1 MDKQDG
7 QNRKEEPLSPL
18 SGVTNLWGR
27 KIKRICPDCGEEFDV
42 VDFGKATRKYCNKC
56 ATKRIT
62 QDEEDRKIMALA
74 EKEARYQT
82 LIKQA
87 CLPPAWQTVRFE
99 NSDGTLY
106 PHAFKRIKGYA
117 EKFTVKSPSLVLYSP
132 DKGTGKTHM
141 AACIVNQVLHQYRYP
156 VMFKKARDLML
167 DIRRTFS
174 DRGDTE
180 ADILDRVL
188 SVNLLVLDD
197 VGVDP
202 PSEWIK
208 STYWTVF
215 DRRLE
220 WQLPVIVT
228 TNRQIEGDLEHYIGE
243 GAVSRL
249 VGLSRGNVI
258 DMSGDDLR

>member
-1 MDKQDG
+1 MLPQIQK
-7 QNRKEEPLSPL
+7 
-18 SGVTNLWGR
+18 T
-27 KIKRICPDCGEEFDV
+27 KRICQECGSEFEALDI
-42 VDFGKATRKYCNKC
+42 GKFTRWYCDTC
-56 ATKRIT
+56 SITKAQEDE
-62 QDEEDRKIMALA
+62 QDIALKA
-74 EKEARYQT
+74 AYEKERRFKV
-82 LIKQA
+82 LIVQA
-87 CLPPAWQTVRFE
+87 QIPPLWQEVSFG
-99 NSDGTLY
+99 NSNPNIY
-106 PHAFKRIKGYA
+106 PWAFKRAKKYA
-117 EKFTVKSPSLVLYSP
+117 EEFTIKSPSLILYAP
-132 DKGTGKTHM
+132 QNGTGKTHM

-188 SVNLLVLDD
+188 SVKLLVLDD

-249 VGLSRGNVI
+249 IGLSRGNII